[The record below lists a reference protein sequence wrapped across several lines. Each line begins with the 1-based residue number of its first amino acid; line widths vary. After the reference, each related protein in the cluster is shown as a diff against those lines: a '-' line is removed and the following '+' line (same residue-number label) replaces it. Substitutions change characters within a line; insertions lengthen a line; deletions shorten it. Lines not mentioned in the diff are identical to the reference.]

1 MYGPV
6 ESGWRLADQKMIVN
20 VEIPPN
26 TTATVRLPK
35 AKLANVKEGGKS
47 LENLEAITDIH
58 QDADAVMMRV
68 GSGRY
73 SFEYAQ

>member
-1 MYGPV
+1 
-6 ESGWRLADQKMIVN
+6 

-35 AKLANVKEGGKS
+35 AKQSNVKESGKS
-47 LENLEAITDIH
+47 LENSEAITDIH
-58 QDADAVMMRV
+58 QDGDAVVLRV